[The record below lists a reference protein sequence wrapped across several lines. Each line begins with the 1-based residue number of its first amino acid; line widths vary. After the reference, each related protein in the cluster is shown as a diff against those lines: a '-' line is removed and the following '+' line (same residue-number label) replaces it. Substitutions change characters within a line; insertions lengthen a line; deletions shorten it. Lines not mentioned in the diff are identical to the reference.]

1 MDRKRYDQEI
11 LLENV
16 VNLIREHRLIE
27 LQEVMEEYHTIDV
40 LDILDNLEDNMKITL
55 FEVLPAN
62 TAASIIEES
71 EVAFFENIFLN
82 LDEESKKNILELV
95 SLGDMADILND
106 LDEEKV
112 NDVIKLLSREDA
124 NELKA
129 MQVYEEESTGGIM
142 SNKYIEIKKNMTA
155 KEAIQHMRDNASDA
169 ETIYYV
175 YVIDE
180 DDKLVG
186 VLSLRELILAR
197 EKSII
202 EDLMT
207 ENIKFVY
214 DYEDREEAVKVVSKY
229 NLVAIPVVDKD
240 KILKGIITVDDIIDV
255 MEEEATED
263 MYRFAGTS
271 EQERDIAIKANN
283 SAYDQVTSSVMAR
296 IPWLILM
303 LALGLLSA
311 LVFKKLG
318 FMIKDEYTPLI
329 IFIPL
334 IMSMG
339 GTIAT
344 QSSAFTVMSLSNK
357 DIEFNKVLR
366 EVLVGI
372 IIGTIC
378 SLIVAILIIILKIEF
393 DILVIVSLS
402 LIINMIIGSFI
413 GGFIPVF
420 LKNINKDPS
429 MISAPLMSVILDI
442 TGLGVYYI
450 ITNIVM

>member
-1 MDRKRYDQEI
+1 
-11 LLENV
+11 
-16 VNLIREHRLIE
+16 
-27 LQEVMEEYHTIDV
+27 
-40 LDILDNLEDNMKITL
+40 
-55 FEVLPAN
+55 
-62 TAASIIEES
+62 
-71 EVAFFENIFLN
+71 
-82 LDEESKKNILELV
+82 
-95 SLGDMADILND
+95 
-106 LDEEKV
+106 
-112 NDVIKLLSREDA
+112 
-124 NELKA
+124 
-129 MQVYEEESTGGIM
+129 
-142 SNKYIEIKKNMTA
+142 
-155 KEAIQHMRDNASDA
+155 
-169 ETIYYV
+169 
-175 YVIDE
+175 
-180 DDKLVG
+180 
-186 VLSLRELILAR
+186 
-197 EKSII
+197 
-202 EDLMT
+202 MT

-283 SAYDQVTSSVMAR
+283 SAYDQVTSSVIAR

-311 LVFKKLG
+311 LVFKKLD

-413 GGFIPVF
+413 GGYIPVF